1 MKTILNYLGVLLVG
15 IVIGIVCSIVVRSK
29 LTVPIRTVIT
39 DTTTVVVYDTTRI
52 TEPFSELAIPVKIK
66 RFATVPTLLTIS
78 DTIKVPYYIKDT
90 LMIPI
95 EQRYYT
101 GESYKAWVSGY
112 NPRLD
117 SLLILTPTKTVI
129 IENTRENTARNQL
142 YLSAQLNYIHT
153 FPAMSIGVQAG
164 FNRDRWGLSIGTGGI
179 VTPDGLKWYGQVGL
193 EYDLFIKKW

>member
-1 MKTILNYLGVLLVG
+1 MKTILNYLGILLIG
-15 IVIGIVCSIVVRSK
+15 IIIGIVCSIVVRSK
-29 LTVPIRTVIT
+29 LTTPIRKVIT
-39 DTTTVVVYDTTRI
+39 DTTTVVKYDTIRT

-112 NPRLD
+112 LPKLD
-117 SLLILTPTKTVI
+117 SITILSQSKTVT
-129 IENTRENTARNQL
+129 IEKFKNARNQL
-142 YLSAQLNYIHT
+142 YLSAQLNYIHP

-179 VTPDGLKWYGQVGL
+179 VTPSGLKWYGQVGL

>member
-1 MKTILNYLGVLLVG
+1 MKTILNYLGILLIG
-15 IVIGIVCSIVVRSK
+15 IIIGIVCSIVVRSK
-29 LTVPIRTVIT
+29 LTVPIRTVT
-39 DTTTVVVYDTTRI
+39 DTLTVITHDTVRI

-117 SLLILTPTKTVI
+117 SLLILTPTKTVT
-129 IENTRENTARNQL
+129 IENTRENTARNEL
-142 YLSAQLNYIHT
+142 YLSAQLNYIHP
-153 FPAMSIGVQAG
+153 FPAMSVGLKAG

-179 VTPDGLKWYGQVGL
+179 VTPSGPKWYGQVGL
-193 EYDLFIKKW
+193 EYDLFTKQW

>member
-1 MKTILNYLGVLLVG
+1 MKNTLNYLGVLLIG
-15 IVIGIVCSIVVRSK
+15 IIIGIVCSIVVRSK
-29 LTVPIRTVIT
+29 LTTMLRTVTDTLTVIT
-39 DTTTVVVYDTTRI
+39 HDTVRI
-52 TEPFSELAIPVKIK
+52 TEPFSELAIPVQVK

-112 NPRLD
+112 LPKLD
-117 SLLILTPTKTVI
+117 SIIVYNTTHTKTI
-129 IENTRENTARNQL
+129 TNTQGKGARNQL
-142 YLSAQLNYIHT
+142 YLSAQLNYIHP

-179 VTPDGLKWYGQVGL
+179 VTPSGLKWYGQVGL

>member
-1 MKTILNYLGVLLVG
+1 MKNTLNYLGVLLIG
-15 IVIGIVCSIVVRSK
+15 IIIGIVCSIVVRSK
-29 LTVPIRTVIT
+29 LTTPIRKIIT
-39 DTTTVVVYDTTRI
+39 DTTTVVKYDTIRT
-52 TEPFSELAIPVKIK
+52 TEPFSELAIPVQVK

-95 EQRYYT
+95 EQKYYT

-117 SLLILTPTKTVI
+117 SLLILTPTKTVT

-142 YLSAQLNYIHT
+142 YLSAQLNYIHP
-153 FPAMSIGVQAG
+153 FPAMSIGLQAG
-164 FNRDRWGLSIGTGGI
+164 YKHDRLGLSIGTGGI
-179 VTPDGLKWYGQVGL
+179 VTPSGTKWYGQVGL
-193 EYDLFIKKW
+193 EYDLFTKKW